1 MLRHCVPRND
11 ERGWEKMNAAGLPQD
26 IVFSVSQITDLI
38 KEILETSFRTI
49 TIEGEISNWRPS
61 AAGHIYFT
69 LKDNAAQIKAVI
81 FRGAAMKLNFRPK
94 DGDKV
99 RCTGSLSVYAPQ
111 GNYQI
116 IVNTMEIAGAGNILQ
131 MLEERKRKLA
141 AEGLFDD
148 SRKKPLPAM
157 PKTIGVVTSPTGA
170 AIRDILNVTKRRN
183 PGMNIIVLP
192 AIVQGDGAAQ
202 TICKMIEIANF
213 YQLCDLLI
221 VGRGGGSLE
230 DLLPFSEESVVRAVA
245 ASRIPTISAVGHEI
259 DWALCDYAADRRA
272 PTPSAAAEMAVPLLA
287 DIQQNLATY
296 KDNFYNIIKQRTNN
310 ARLMVKAFNPE
321 SLEVRFRNIQ
331 QPLLNRFAAAREAL
345 PQNLQ
350 EKIRDLR
357 VRIKQNVTVL
367 ENASPQT
374 IFDRGY
380 SMVTGPDGKVVRDA
394 AALNVGDKLV
404 ITPARGKITATADK
418 IEI

>member
-1 MLRHCVPRND
+1 MTLWV
-11 ERGWEKMNAAGLPQD
+11 GKMNAPVLPQD
-26 IVFSVSQITDLI
+26 TVFSVSQITDLI

-69 LKDNAAQIKAVI
+69 LKDNNAQIKAVI
-81 FRGAAMKLNFRPK
+81 FRGAAMRLGFKPK

-141 AEGLFDD
+141 AEGLFDEN
-148 SRKKPLPAM
+148 RKKPLPAF
-157 PKTIGVVTSPTGA
+157 PRTIGVVTSPTGA

-213 YQLCDLLI
+213 YQLCDVLI

-245 ASRIPTISAVGHEI
+245 VSTIPTISAVGHEI
-259 DWALCDYAADRRA
+259 DWALCDYSADRRA

-287 DIQQNLATY
+287 DIKQDLADY
-296 KDNFYNIIKQRTNN
+296 KNSLYDSIKQRTEKT
-310 ARLMVKAFNPE
+310 RLLVKSFNPE

-350 EKIRDLR
+350 DKIRDLR
-357 VRIKQNVTVL
+357 VRIAQSRTVL

-380 SMVTGPDGKVVRDA
+380 SMVTDASGKVVRDA
-394 AALNVGDKLV
+394 ASLKTGDRLI
-404 ITPARGKITATADK
+404 ITPAKGKITATTEN
-418 IEI
+418 IER

>member
-1 MLRHCVPRND
+1 
-11 ERGWEKMNAAGLPQD
+11 MNAAGLPQD

-357 VRIKQNVTVL
+357 VRLKQNVTVL

-404 ITPARGKITATADK
+404 ITPARGKIETQVLS
-418 IEI
+418 IGE

>member
-1 MLRHCVPRND
+1 MLIRD
-11 ERGWEKMNAAGLPQD
+11 DRGWEKMNAPGLPQD

-148 SRKKPLPAM
+148 SRKKKLPVM

-192 AIVQGDGAAQ
+192 AIVQGEGAAQ

-245 ASRIPTISAVGHEI
+245 SSKIPTISAVGHEI
-259 DWALCDYAADRRA
+259 DWAICDYAADRRA

-287 DIQQNLATY
+287 DIQQNLAAY
-296 KDNFYNIIKQRTNN
+296 KDNFYNIIKQRTEKT
-310 ARLMVKAFNPE
+310 RLMVRAFNPE

-350 EKIRDLR
+350 DKIRDLR
-357 VRIKQNVTVL
+357 VRLAQNKTIL

-380 SMVTGPDGKVVRDA
+380 SMVTDEDGKIVRDA
-394 AALNVGDKLV
+394 AALKAGDKLL
-404 ITPARGKITATADK
+404 ITPARGKITADVVQ
-418 IEI
+418 IE

>member
-1 MLRHCVPRND
+1 
-11 ERGWEKMNAAGLPQD
+11 MNGPGLPTD

-69 LKDNAAQIKAVI
+69 LKDNSAQIKAVI

-141 AEGLFDD
+141 AEGLFDEA
-148 SRKKPLPAM
+148 RKKPLPLM

-213 YQLCDLLI
+213 YELCDLLI

-230 DLLPFSEESVVRAVA
+230 DLLPFSEESLVRAVA
-245 ASRIPTISAVGHEI
+245 ASKIPIISAVGHEI
-259 DWALCDYAADRRA
+259 DWALCDYSADRRA

-287 DIQQNLATY
+287 DIQQNLSTY
-296 KDNFYNIIKQRTNN
+296 KDNFYNIIQQKTKN
-310 ARLMVKAFNPE
+310 ARLLVRSFNPE

-331 QPLLNRFAAAREAL
+331 QPLLNRFASARE
-345 PQNLQ
+345 NLQ
-350 EKIRDLR
+350 KNLQDKIRDLR
-357 VRIKQNVTVL
+357 VRLQSSVTIL

-380 SMVTGPDGKVVRDA
+380 SMVTDSEGKVIRDA
-394 AALNVGDKLV
+394 ATVKAGDKLV
-404 ITPARGKITATADK
+404 ITPAKGKITANAEL
-418 IEI
+418 IE

>member
-1 MLRHCVPRND
+1 MTH
-11 ERGWEKMNAAGLPQD
+11 EGKMNAAELPQN

-81 FRGAAMKLNFRPK
+81 FRGAAMRLAFKPK

-141 AEGLFDD
+141 AEGLFDEG
-148 SRKKPLPAM
+148 RKKPLPAM

-183 PGMNIIVLP
+183 PGLNILVLP
-192 AIVQGDGAAQ
+192 AIVQGEGAAQ

-213 YQLCDLLI
+213 YQLCDVLI

-245 ASRIPTISAVGHEI
+245 ESRIPTISAVGHEI

-287 DIQQNLATY
+287 DIQQNLAAY
-296 KDNFYNIIKQRTNN
+296 KDNFYTIIKQKVQTT
-310 ARLMVKAFNPE
+310 RLLIKSFNPE

-345 PQNLQ
+345 PENLQ
-350 EKIRDLR
+350 NKIRDLR
-357 VRIKQNVTVL
+357 VRLAQNKTIL

-380 SMVTGPDGKVVRDA
+380 SMVTDVKGKVVRDA
-394 AALNVGDKLV
+394 SALAVGERLV
-404 ITPARGKITATADK
+404 IKPARGKITADVVQ
-418 IEI
+418 IE

>member
-1 MLRHCVPRND
+1 
-11 ERGWEKMNAAGLPQD
+11 MNAADLPQN

-69 LKDNAAQIKAVI
+69 LKDNNAQIKAVI
-81 FRGAAMKLNFRPK
+81 FRGAAMRLNFRPK

-141 AEGLFDD
+141 AEGLFDED
-148 SRKKPLPAM
+148 RKKPLP
-157 PKTIGVVTSPTGA
+157 PFPRTIGVVTSPTGA

-192 AIVQGDGAAQ
+192 AIVQGEGAAQ

-213 YQLCDLLI
+213 YQLCDVLI

-230 DLLPFSEESVVRAVA
+230 DLLPFSEESVVRTVA

-259 DWALCDYAADRRA
+259 DWALCDYSADRRA

-287 DIQQNLATY
+287 DIKQDLADY
-296 KDNFYNIIKQRTNN
+296 KSSLYESIKQRTEKT
-310 ARLMVKAFNPE
+310 RLLVRSFNPE

-345 PQNLQ
+345 PENLQ
-350 EKIRDLR
+350 DKIRDLR
-357 VRIKQNVTVL
+357 VRIAQSRTVL

-380 SMVTGPDGKVVRDA
+380 SMVTDASGKVVRDA
-394 AALNVGDKLV
+394 ATVTVDDKLF
-404 ITPARGKITATADK
+404 ITPAHGKITANVVQ
-418 IEI
+418 IE

>member
-1 MLRHCVPRND
+1 
-11 ERGWEKMNAAGLPQD
+11 MNAAGLPQD

-213 YQLCDLLI
+213 YELCDLLI

-357 VRIKQNVTVL
+357 VRIKQNMTVL

-404 ITPARGKITATADK
+404 ITPARGKIETQVLS
-418 IEI
+418 IGE

>member
-1 MLRHCVPRND
+1 
-11 ERGWEKMNAAGLPQD
+11 MNAAGLPQD

-148 SRKKPLPAM
+148 SRKKPLPLM

-357 VRIKQNVTVL
+357 VRLKQNVTVL

-404 ITPARGKITATADK
+404 ITPARGKIETQVLS
-418 IEI
+418 IGE

>member
-1 MLRHCVPRND
+1 MLIRD
-11 ERGWEKMNAAGLPQD
+11 DRGWEKMNAPGLPQD

-148 SRKKPLPAM
+148 SRKKTLPVM

-213 YQLCDLLI
+213 YELCDVLI

-245 ASRIPTISAVGHEI
+245 SSKIPTISAVGHEI
-259 DWALCDYAADRRA
+259 DWAICDYAADRRA

-296 KDNFYNIIKQRTNN
+296 KDNFYNIIKQRTEKT
-310 ARLMVKAFNPE
+310 RLMVRAFNPE

-350 EKIRDLR
+350 DKIRDLR
-357 VRIKQNVTVL
+357 VRLAQNKTIL

-380 SMVTGPDGKVVRDA
+380 SMVTDEDGKIVRDA
-394 AALNVGDKLV
+394 AALKAGDKLL
-404 ITPARGKITATADK
+404 ITPARGKITADVVQ
-418 IEI
+418 IE

>member
-1 MLRHCVPRND
+1 MTGP
-11 ERGWEKMNAAGLPQD
+11 GLPENM
-26 IVFSVSQITDLI
+26 VFSVSQITDLI
-38 KEILETSFRTI
+38 KEILETSFRSI

-69 LKDNAAQIKAVI
+69 LKDNNAQIKAVI

-99 RCTGSLSVYAPQ
+99 RCSGNLSVYAPQ

-116 IVNTMEIAGAGNILQ
+116 IVNTMEMAGAGNILQ

-141 AEGLFDD
+141 AEGLFDEN
-148 SRKKPLPAM
+148 RKKPLPLF

-170 AIRDILNVTKRRN
+170 AIRDILNVSKRRN
-183 PGMNIIVLP
+183 PGINILVLP
-192 AIVQGDGAAQ
+192 AIVQGAEAAP

-230 DLLPFSEESVVRAVA
+230 DLLPFSEESVVRAIA
-245 ASRIPTISAVGHEI
+245 ASKIPTISAVGHEI
-259 DWALCDYAADRRA
+259 DWALCDYSADRRA

-287 DIQQNLATY
+287 DLQQNIAAY
-296 KDNFYNIIKQRTNN
+296 KDNFYNVIKQHTQRT
-310 ARLMVKAFNPE
+310 RLMVKAFNPE

-331 QPLLNRFAAAREAL
+331 QPLLNRFAAARENL
-345 PQNLQ
+345 PKNFQD
-350 EKIRDLR
+350 KIRDLR
-357 VRIKQNVTVL
+357 VRLQTSVTVL

-374 IFDRGY
+374 IFNRGY
-380 SMVTGPDGKVVRDA
+380 SMVCDENGKIIRSQTQVTE
-394 AALNVGDKLV
+394 GSKIT
-404 ITPARGKITATADK
+404 ITPAEGKIKAVVTK
-418 IEI
+418 